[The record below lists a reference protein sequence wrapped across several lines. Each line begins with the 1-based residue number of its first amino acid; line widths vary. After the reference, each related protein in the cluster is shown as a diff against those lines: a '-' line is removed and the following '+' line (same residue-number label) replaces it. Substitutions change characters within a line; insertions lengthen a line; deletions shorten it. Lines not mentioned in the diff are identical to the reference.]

1 MQGVRSLPP
10 HPSFRRLARSQT
22 DNSLSRSWA
31 FVDFHLA
38 AQATRALLNLHNHQL
53 NGRKLNVEYAS
64 AEAVRRGQLGSRAVS
79 KAHGRQRREAPAE
92 GADEGYGDRAGG
104 GGGAGRKRAEREW
117 DDGDVRSFAAEA
129 VADAAANGNGRPER
143 QRREKMPRGGDGAE
157 RRGREPQ
164 PLPGGKRAKP
174 GAALAM
180 AQRASEA
187 IVPGQGKKVTF
198 D

>member
-1 MQGVRSLPP
+1 MR
-10 HPSFRRLARSQT
+10 A
-22 DNSLSRSWA
+22 RSWA

-38 AQATRALLNLHNHQL
+38 AQSTRALLNLHNHQL

-79 KAHGRQRREAPAE
+79 KQHGRQRREAPLVDDD
-92 GADEGYGDRAGG
+92 GLDHGYGERA
-104 GGGAGRKRAEREW
+104 AGRKRGDREW

-129 VADAAANGNGRPER
+129 VADAAAQGPPQR
-143 QRREKMPRGGDGAE
+143 QRREKQPRE
-157 RRGREPQ
+157 RREPQ
-164 PLPGGKRAKP
+164 ALPGGKRAKP

-187 IVPGQGKKVTF
+187 IVASTGRKVTF